1 MLKAYFMPPA
11 DSDLFQ
17 VDPLAPPGTPAGI
30 PPLRTSTP
38 PHRSSSP
45 DRSRSRQ
52 TAGRIPGIDSG
63 RRRDFINMYW
73 KSGRRLLSKPLKR
86 LISFLAV
93 GLAQLGYLTGGAMI
107 QAAT

>member
-30 PPLRTSTP
+30 WPLRTSTP

-45 DRSRSRQ
+45 DRSRQ
-52 TAGRIPGIDSG
+52 TFSRIPGIDSV
-63 RRRDFINMYW
+63 RQRDFINMYW
-73 KSGRRLLSKPLKR
+73 KSD
-86 LISFLAV
+86 AD
-93 GLAQLGYLTGGAMI
+93 Y
-107 QAAT
+107 